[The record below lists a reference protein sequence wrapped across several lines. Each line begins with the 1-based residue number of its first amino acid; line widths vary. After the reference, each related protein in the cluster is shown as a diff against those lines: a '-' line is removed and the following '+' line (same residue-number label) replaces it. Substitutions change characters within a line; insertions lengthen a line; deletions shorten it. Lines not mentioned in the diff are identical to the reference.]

1 MSESSFLEVASAI
14 RRVLQQNLPATQY
27 ASTNRPTIEQL
38 TPQPPIPQPFIDLAH
53 HASSWKL
60 PEAVSSELAAL
71 IPAESMK
78 YQDIAGRAHLQLL
91 QEIYG
96 SCDSMTA
103 ASLVPHAKV
112 ARDALHARMVN
123 TLLDSVHQ
131 LAANVDPD
139 NGAVSDADES
149 SESDS
154 ESGSEEEEDDDE
166 TEVVEDPD
174 EDENTP
180 MKPGEEVPPLETKY
194 LPIFEALHERGK
206 VLTKPEKTYLVNLT
220 GMTYRQITIWFQ
232 NRRRG
237 ELKEDTTARL
247 NTYALSLHSDQS
259 SELSDDDVIEKK
271 LSMAQPSDTTFNI
284 RSWRLASAVA
294 SGDLA
299 PAFPPSPTKVGF
311 TDASIPRPDVD
322 DTDSDLSDSDDDLD
336 RSDNGVRVPSLTT
349 SSTAFDSSSD
359 RGPATIGSASSSQ
372 AIAGMPTEPA
382 FVLDKAA
389 SGQGAAF
396 ARPIKHLPPR
406 RTTPPAV
413 PQPQRAEQSHQPS
426 AFNFNFAAPSVD
438 ANPPKQ
444 SASVTVPPAQPPQ
457 FVTSNERGLTV
468 EMDTTPPRSTI
479 TLQSSSS
486 TTPIA
491 SAANPSNGSTVS
503 PPSPVLP
510 NASPNSASS
519 PSPSGNSASS
529 PKPAVKPLP
538 RRTGCAP
545 RPRPPPRV
553 GSIATSSAIPG
564 SARSSVVLAPV
575 VLPPSSNP
583 SLAGTTL
590 GALLRPN
597 IPPPSIPPEMEERLS
612 AMAGRMGVG
621 AAGNGQRR
629 NPSTDVTGLNRPR
642 SIFQF
647 GPSSLPGAGM
657 PGNAPPGLSRRPSP
671 KA

>member
-14 RRVLQQNLPATQY
+14 RKVLQQNLPATQY
-27 ASTNRPTIEQL
+27 PSTNRPTIEQL
-38 TPQPPIPQPFIDLAH
+38 TPQPPIPQPFIDLSY

-71 IPAESMK
+71 IPTESMK

-91 QEIYG
+91 QEIYA
-96 SCDSMTA
+96 SCDSMTT
-103 ASLVPHAKV
+103 ASLLPHAQA
-112 ARDALHARMVN
+112 ARDALHTRMVN
-123 TLLDSVHQ
+123 TLLDSVQQ
-131 LAANVDPD
+131 LTTSVDLD
-139 NGAVSDADES
+139 NGAESDADES

-154 ESGSEEEEDDDE
+154 ESGSEEEEDDDDA
-166 TEVVEDPD
+166 EVIEDLD

-237 ELKEDTTARL
+237 ELKEDMHARL
-247 NTYALSLHSDQS
+247 NTYAVSTHTDQS
-259 SELSDDDVIEKK
+259 SDLSDDDLLEKT
-271 LSMAQPSDTTFNI
+271 LTMAHPSDTTFNI

-311 TDASIPRPDVD
+311 TDTSIPEPHMD
-322 DTDSDLSDSDDDLD
+322 DTDSDLSDSDDDLN
-336 RSDNGVRVPSLTT
+336 RSDNSARVPSLTT

-372 AIAGMPTEPA
+372 VISGMSTEPVVVA
-382 FVLDKAA
+382 HKTGSLE
-389 SGQGAAF
+389 QNTAF
-396 ARPIKHLPPR
+396 ARPVKQLPSHRP
-406 RTTPPAV
+406 TPPAA
-413 PQPQRAEQSHQPS
+413 PQPQRNEQPQHPS
-426 AFNFNFAAPSVD
+426 TFGFNFTAPPANV
-438 ANPPKQ
+438 NPPKQ
-444 SASVTVPPAQPPQ
+444 FVSVAAPSAQPPQ

-479 TLQSSSS
+479 TLQSSLS
-486 TTPIA
+486 TPVA
-491 SAANPSNGSTVS
+491 NAANPSNGPMVS

-510 NASPNSASS
+510 SGSPNSAPS
-519 PSPSGNSASS
+519 PSPSGNSGSS
-529 PKPAVKPLP
+529 PRPAVKPLP

-553 GSIATSSAIPG
+553 GSIATSTAVPG
-564 SARSSVVLAPV
+564 SARSSVILAPV
-575 VLPPSSNP
+575 VLPPTSNP

-597 IPPPSIPPEMEERLS
+597 IPPPSIPAEMEERLS
-612 AMAGRMGVG
+612 AMANRMGVG

-629 NPSTDVTGLNRPR
+629 NPSTDISGLNRPR
-642 SIFQF
+642 PTFNF

-657 PGNAPPGLSRRPSP
+657 HGAPPGLSRGSSPRP
-671 KA
+671 

>member
-14 RRVLQQNLPATQY
+14 RRALQQNIPVTQY
-27 ASTNRPTIEQL
+27 PSTNRPTIEQL
-38 TPQPPIPQPFIDLAH
+38 TPQPPIPQPFIDLSH

-60 PEAVSSELAAL
+60 PETVSSELAAL
-71 IPAESMK
+71 IPTESMK
-78 YQDIAGRAHLQLL
+78 YQDIAGRAHVQLL
-91 QEIYG
+91 QELYA
-96 SCDSMTA
+96 SCDSVTVA
-103 ASLVPHAKV
+103 NLVPHAQA

-131 LAANVDPD
+131 LALSVDHD
-139 NGAVSDADES
+139 NGVTSDADES

-154 ESGSEEEEDDDE
+154 ESGSEEEEEDEDD
-166 TEVVEDPD
+166 TEVIEDPD

-237 ELKEDTTARL
+237 ELKEDMNARL
-247 NTYALSLHSDQS
+247 QTYPLSTHSDQS
-259 SELSDDDVIEKK
+259 SDLSEDDVLEKK

-311 TDASIPRPDVD
+311 TDTSIPRPDMD
-322 DTDSDLSDSDDDLD
+322 DSDSDLSDSDDDLD
-336 RSDNGVRVPSLTT
+336 RSDNGARVPSLTT
-349 SSTAFDSSSD
+349 SSIVFDSSSD

-372 AIAGMPTEPA
+372 AIPGMP
-382 FVLDKAA
+382 
-389 SGQGAAF
+389 SGPVVVVGKTSLPEQNVTF
-396 ARPIKHLPPR
+396 ARPVKQLPSR
-406 RTTPPAV
+406 RTTPPATQ
-413 PQPQRAEQSHQPS
+413 QPQRLEHSQQPP
-426 AFNFNFAAPSVD
+426 AYNFNFTAPPVNT
-438 ANPPKQ
+438 NPPKQ
-444 SASVTVPPAQPPQ
+444 FVSVPPAQPPQ

-468 EMDTTPPRSTI
+468 EMGTTPPKSTI

-486 TTPIA
+486 TTPVA
-491 SAANPSNGSTVS
+491 KPSHAPS
-503 PPSPVLP
+503 SPVLP
-510 NASPNSASS
+510 SGSPNLAPS
-519 PSPSGNSASS
+519 PSPSGNSGSS
-529 PKPAVKPLP
+529 PRPAVKPLP

-553 GSIATSSAIPG
+553 GSIATSTAVPG

-597 IPPPSIPPEMEERLS
+597 VPPPNIPPELEERLS

-621 AAGNGQRR
+621 ATGNGQRR

-642 SIFQF
+642 PTFNP
-647 GPSSLPGAGM
+647 GPPSLPGARM
-657 PGNAPPGLSRRPSP
+657 PPGLPRGSSP

>member
-1 MSESSFLEVASAI
+1 MSEGSFLEVASAI
-14 RRVLQQNLPATQY
+14 RKVLQQNLPATQY
-27 ASTNRPTIEQL
+27 PSTNRPTIEQL
-38 TPQPPIPQPFIDLAH
+38 TPQPPIPQPFLDLPR

-60 PEAVSSELAAL
+60 PEPVSSELAAL
-71 IPAESMK
+71 IPVESMK
-78 YQDIAGRAHLQLL
+78 YQDVAGRAHLQLL
-91 QEIYG
+91 QEIYA

-103 ASLVPHAKV
+103 ANLVPHARA
-112 ARDALHARMVN
+112 ARDVLHARMVN
-123 TLLDSVHQ
+123 TLLDSVQQ
-131 LAANVDPD
+131 LTTNVDIEI
-139 NGAVSDADES
+139 GAMSEADES

-154 ESGSEEEEDDDE
+154 DSGSEEEEE
-166 TEVVEDPD
+166 EEAEPEAAEDPD
-174 EDENTP
+174 DDDNAP
-180 MKPGEEVPPLETKY
+180 MKPGEDVPPLETKF

-237 ELKEDTTARL
+237 ELKEDINSRIH
-247 NTYALSLHSDQS
+247 TYAISAHSDQS
-259 SELSDDDVIEKK
+259 SDLSDDELFLEKK

-294 SGDLA
+294 SGDPA

-311 TDASIPRPDVD
+311 ADVSIPRPDME
-322 DTDSDLSDSDDDLD
+322 DTDSDLSDSDDELNH
-336 RSDNGVRVPSLTT
+336 SDNGVRVPSLTT
-349 SSTAFDSSSD
+349 SSATFESSSD

-372 AIAGMPTEPA
+372 VLSGMPAEPVIITGKTSLLEQNA
-382 FVLDKAA
+382 PYVRPTKQLPA
-389 SGQGAAF
+389 S
-396 ARPIKHLPPR
+396 R
-406 RTTPPAV
+406 RTTPPAA
-413 PQPQRAEQSHQPS
+413 PQPQRTEQQSS
-426 AFNFNFAAPSVD
+426 AFNFNFTAPS
-438 ANPPKQ
+438 ANLSPPKQ
-444 SASVTVPPAQPPQ
+444 FVSVTIPPTQPPQ

-479 TLQSSSS
+479 TLRSSSS
-486 TTPIA
+486 TTPV
-491 SAANPSNGSTVS
+491 ANVAGPSSGPSVS

-510 NASPNSASS
+510 GASPNSASS
-519 PSPSGNSASS
+519 PSPSGNSGSS
-529 PKPAVKPLP
+529 PRPTVKPLP

-553 GSIATSSAIPG
+553 GSVATTATIPG
-564 SARSSVVLAPV
+564 SARASV

-621 AAGNGQRR
+621 AAVNGQRR
-629 NPSTDVTGLNRPR
+629 NPSIDVTGLNRPR
-642 SIFQF
+642 PTFNF
-647 GPSSLPGAGM
+647 GPTLIPGAGI
-657 PGNAPPGLSRRPSP
+657 PGSAPSVLSRGSSP
-671 KA
+671 QA

>member
-1 MSESSFLEVASAI
+1 MSEPSFLEVAASI
-14 RRVLQQNLPATQY
+14 RDTIHQNLGLPQQFVTHSNNT
-27 ASTNRPTIEQL
+27 STVEQL
-38 TPQPPIPQPFIDLAH
+38 AAQQPIQHPQIDFNQ

-60 PEAVSSELAAL
+60 PDNVVSEIMSMMPKESGKHQEV
-71 IPAESMK
+71 AEQA
-78 YQDIAGRAHLQLL
+78 YFRLLHDLQTR
-91 QEIYG
+91 
-96 SCDSMTA
+96 CDGATIT
-103 ASLVPHAKV
+103 SLVPHASM
-112 ARDALHARMVN
+112 ARDAIYGRSM
-123 TLLDSVHQ
+123 TGLLGAVQQ
-131 LAANVDPD
+131 LAI
-139 NGAVSDADES
+139 GGDADGGSVSGVDDED
-149 SESDS
+149 DS
-154 ESGSEEEEDDDE
+154 ETSSSEEEDDDDDLE
-166 TEVVEDPD
+166 GAEIEDPE

-237 ELKEDTTARL
+237 ELKEDMHARL
-247 NTYALSLHSDQS
+247 HTYVVSTHSDQS
-259 SELSDDDVIEKK
+259 SDLSDDDVLEEK

-322 DTDSDLSDSDDDLD
+322 DSDSDLSDSDEDLD
-336 RSDNGVRVPSLTT
+336 RSDNGAQVPSLTT

-372 AIAGMPTEPA
+372 PMPGMPVEPVVVA
-382 FVLDKAA
+382 NKTGLPQQTAV
-389 SGQGAAF
+389 F
-396 ARPIKHLPPR
+396 ARPLKHIPSR
-406 RTTPPAV
+406 RTTPPAA
-413 PQPQRAEQSHQPS
+413 PQPQRTEQPHPS
-426 AFNFNFAAPSVD
+426 SAYNFNFTAPPTNM
-438 ANPPKQ
+438 NPPKQ
-444 SASVTVPPAQPPQ
+444 FVSVTVPPAQPPQ

-486 TTPIA
+486 TTPVA
-491 SAANPSNGSTVS
+491 NSANPSNGPIVS

-510 NASPNSASS
+510 SGSPNSAPS
-519 PSPSGNSASS
+519 PSPSGNSGSS
-529 PKPAVKPLP
+529 PRPAVKPLP

-553 GSIATSSAIPG
+553 GSIATSSTAVPG

-597 IPPPSIPPEMEERLS
+597 IPPPSISLEMEERLS
-612 AMAGRMGVG
+612 AMANRMGVG

-642 SIFQF
+642 PTFNF

-657 PGNAPPGLSRRPSP
+657 HPGSSP

>member
-1 MSESSFLEVASAI
+1 MSESSFLEVASTI
-14 RRVLQQNLPATQY
+14 RRVLQRNIPATQY
-27 ASTNRPTIEQL
+27 QPTNRPTIEQL
-38 TPQPPIPQPFIDLAH
+38 TPQPPIPQPFIDLSH

-60 PEAVSSELAAL
+60 SEAVSSELAAL
-71 IPAESMK
+71 IPTESMK

-91 QEIYG
+91 QEIYA
-96 SCDSMTA
+96 SCDTMTA
-103 ASLVPHAKV
+103 ASLVPHAQA
-112 ARDALHARMVN
+112 ARDALHARMLN

-131 LAANVDPD
+131 LATNVDLD

-154 ESGSEEEEDDDE
+154 ESGSEEEEEEDDDAE
-166 TEVVEDPD
+166 AIEDPD
-174 EDENTP
+174 DDENTP

-237 ELKEDTTARL
+237 ELKEDMHARL
-247 NTYALSLHSDQS
+247 HTYVSSTHSDQS
-259 SELSDDDVIEKK
+259 SDLSDDDVLEKK

-322 DTDSDLSDSDDDLD
+322 DSDSDLSDSEDDLA
-336 RSDNGVRVPSLTT
+336 RSDNGAQVPSLTT

-372 AIAGMPTEPA
+372 PMPGMPIEPVVVA
-382 FVLDKAA
+382 DKIGL
-389 SGQGAAF
+389 SEQNAAF
-396 ARPIKHLPPR
+396 ARPLKQLPSR
-406 RTTPPAV
+406 RITSPIA
-413 PQPQRAEQSHQPS
+413 PQPQRTEQPHPPS
-426 AFNFNFAAPSVD
+426 YNFNFTAPPASVS
-438 ANPPKQ
+438 PPKQ
-444 SASVTVPPAQPPQ
+444 FVSAAVPPAQPPQ
-457 FVTSNERGLTV
+457 YVTSNERGLTV

-486 TTPIA
+486 TTPVA
-491 SAANPSNGSTVS
+491 NPANPSNGPTVS

-510 NASPNSASS
+510 SGSPHSAPS
-519 PSPSGNSASS
+519 PSPSGNSSSS
-529 PKPAVKPLP
+529 PRPAVKPLP

-553 GSIATSSAIPG
+553 GSIATSSTTIPG
-564 SARSSVVLAPV
+564 STRSSVVLAPV
-575 VLPPSSNP
+575 ILPPSSNP

-612 AMAGRMGVG
+612 AMANRMGVG

-642 SIFQF
+642 PPFNF

-657 PGNAPPGLSRRPSP
+657 HPGSSP